1 MHAKGFSLELLF
13 NLIHEIM
20 VNFFKGIIFFLL
32 LQANCYSQTKSD
44 SLSIFFHE
52 NEILISKVRL
62 IAFNKNTD
70 SIKISDIE
78 GGVIFKENLDFKN
91 NIYFFEAGCHLIKF
105 PEINYLEKVNYFDI
119 YYYSK
124 KAENKFIK
132 IYGEHFYQA
141 GKENYYFRFG
151 LGEILLISMDK
162 SKIRK
167 NKRMVK
173 RAKVLN

>member
-1 MHAKGFSLELLF
+1 
-13 NLIHEIM
+13 M

-91 NIYFFEAGCHLIKF
+91 NIYFFEAGCHLISF
-105 PEINYLEKVNYFDI
+105 PGITYLEKVNYFEI
-119 YYYSK
+119 HYYSK
-124 KAENKFIK
+124 RTENKFIK

-167 NKRMVK
+167 NKK
-173 RAKVLN
+173 KIKKAKNYNEENGNVSD